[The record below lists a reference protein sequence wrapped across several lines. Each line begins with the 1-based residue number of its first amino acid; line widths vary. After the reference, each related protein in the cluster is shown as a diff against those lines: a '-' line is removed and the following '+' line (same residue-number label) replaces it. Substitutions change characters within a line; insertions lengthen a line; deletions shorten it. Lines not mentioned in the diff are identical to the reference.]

1 MALRIFDPQTRA
13 RIAATIDQQQAA
25 QTEFVA
31 HVAAL
36 LVGHQRESVF
46 AELVDS
52 MMATPD
58 HACTVAA
65 TAILTLAEEANR
77 G

>member
-1 MALRIFDPQTRA
+1 MALRIFDQQTQA
-13 RIAATIDQQQAA
+13 RVAASIDQQQAA

-36 LVGHQRESVF
+36 LAGHQRESVF

-65 TAILTLAEEANR
+65 TAILTLAEAVDR